1 MNELTHNV
9 ERCKSHIGGVQDA
22 LYAIG
27 GKWKL
32 LVISALLNNAKRFN
46 EIERSI
52 DGITPKVLSKELK
65 DLELNGFVK
74 RIEVNG
80 NPGQV
85 SYELTPYSE
94 SLKEIVNL
102 LSAWGRQHRKHV
114 LYMSKLQLLEKELQ
128 K

>member
-1 MNELTHNV
+1 MNQDIYTV
-9 ERCKSHIGGVQDA
+9 EKCKAHIGGVQDA

-27 GKWKL
+27 GKWKM
-32 LVISALLNNAKRFN
+32 LVISALINDAKRFN

-74 RIEVNG
+74 RVEVNG

-94 SLKEIVNL
+94 SLREIVNS
-102 LSAWGRQHRKHV
+102 LSAWGRQHREHV
-114 LYMSKLQLLEKELQ
+114 LRMSKNEWTEKELQ

>member
-1 MNELTHNV
+1 MNEGIHNV
-9 ERCKSHIGGVQDA
+9 EICKAHISGVQDA

-27 GKWKL
+27 GKWKV

-85 SYELTPYSE
+85 SYELTPYAE

-102 LSAWGRQHRKHV
+102 LSAWGKQHRQHV
-114 LYMSKLQLLEKELQ
+114 LGMSKNEWMEKELQ